1 MARVKKVESQ
11 SLADVTAT
19 IELDSKELE
28 RKILELGSKT
38 TEAKLEESKALLDTI
53 ESADKET
60 DISNARAAMF
70 ESANAP
76 QERAMDLRMV
86 GLVERTFRPL
96 DWEKIL
102 DRFDA
107 WMTLGNHRTEEQFI
121 RRAHEEGPEIVKD
134 VYDVYLQVRFARESW
149 ELENDTMLGSM
160 REEASKVLEREK
172 ERKIRTKTITIDD
185 VTHKAA
191 SMFPDE
197 FAEQEKR
204 RLQFKMVEDRSKQ
217 CVELGATRCRVLD
230 TMMNR
235 LRVT

>member
-1 MARVKKVESQ
+1 MARVKKIESQ
-11 SLADVTAT
+11 SLADVTQT
-19 IELDSKELE
+19 IELDSK
-28 RKILELGSKT
+28 
-38 TEAKLEESKALLDTI
+38 KLEKEILALGTKTPDVDAAKALLDTI
-53 ESADKET
+53 ETADKET
-60 DISNARAAMF
+60 DITNARAAMF

-76 QERAMDLRMV
+76 RERPMDPRMG

-96 DWEKIL
+96 DWGKIL

-134 VYDVYLQVRFARESW
+134 VYDVFLQVRFARESW
-149 ELENDTMLGSM
+149 ELENDTMLGMM

-204 RLQFKMVEDRSKQ
+204 RLQFKLVEDRSKQ
-217 CVELGATRCRVLD
+217 CVELGTTRCRVLD
-230 TMMNR
+230 SMMSR